1 MGGMIDE
8 PATQVISEKCWKK
21 VVPKADEV
29 LYPGVNDSTTF
40 FLSFRSLK
48 PNEIDVALAPRA
60 VFVCANVT
68 SAVVGVN

>member
-1 MGGMIDE
+1 ME
-8 PATQVISEKCWKK
+8 K

-48 PNEIDVALAPRA
+48 PNEIDVALPPR
-60 VFVCANVT
+60 VRFVCANVT